1 MATHKE
7 IKELLEGFAL
17 GELSEQQSSEVKEH
31 IARCERC
38 SDQLKRLCL
47 VLECADQRH
56 ELSADEQ
63 LCSAA
68 NEAIL
73 SVTKELDKTGPKM
86 INLQNVKG
94 PSSEA
99 LSEPT
104 TGSVLSH
111 GKFVV
116 DHRTTWVSRWLDR
129 RIIIAASIF
138 FVAGLVFGYGAGL
151 LTPKERIEIMK
162 EIQEE
167 YAPDERYDTFAAPIT
182 ISGTVR
188 TFDGR
193 SLPSDS
199 RVLKAR
205 SIRKGGSGSYGIRL
219 KDGYF
224 SQKVDFGRV
233 YLISNYE
240 GYAPAFA
247 GPFSTEPNGIID
259 SIELVLE
266 SGFEGRIRIIDENG
280 DSVPNARLT
289 GGYSFAPGVHYNNL
303 EFVSD
308 QDGVVVI
315 EHCGNKPLR
324 FTVTV
329 EGLESD
335 QKEFEL
341 EPEVEQIWQLKRSD
355 VTSGMVVSAT
365 TGEPIANTSLTL
377 IRTEGPDPQGS
388 DPYRSEAIAV
398 TDEQGRFNLT
408 SLRAD
413 SVHYLL
419 IKAAGYG
426 TKCPYKVMAGQ
437 QDLRIELGKE
447 LYIQGKI
454 IGDLERLSIKNGK
467 GQIHY
472 NNPIR
477 YGNNKYGYVMPVE
490 VEIQDGVGY
499 FTIDGLWPG
508 TVRINVSGK
517 RFTFEI
523 DREPLEDVV
532 LDLTPEPEAAIE
544 ELAAKRELVVKFDTA
559 DCNTPPAGSVWISFS
574 PDDRTLIHRSESES
588 LPIEDG
594 QVRVEVAAP
603 GKLHVEHRGMIG
615 YYVKWKDQDYQ
626 IPAGEGVFEILVPVI
641 PAGSIYGEILERDG
655 SKASNVMVMP
665 VEVKSSP
672 LKKQGSLNVQGKSG
686 ASPHE
691 EHAKFIMSPL
701 PLGGEYAAVARQNES
716 YVVSEAISIDESNPI
731 VELNMQLVEG
741 LTVSGQV
748 VDPNGYPIAGVM
760 FGFDYSTPWSHG
772 FGGRDLRTDN
782 KGRFVIEHVN
792 PDVPGHYSLSV
803 EKAKGCRPFRMQLED
818 FNTPLIIKLEKAHG
832 VSGVVVDDETGW
844 PIPGIEVFALPKNH
858 DDPEP
863 TGYLDAEEKTDENGR
878 FRFTNMG
885 QREYVLHTR
894 GGRWHSH
901 GKLVYG
907 SYAVTVVGGQS
918 QEVTIRKRLQ
928 GGSNL
933 KPQKPQDIGE

>member
-1 MATHKE
+1 M
-7 IKELLEGFAL
+7 LEGFAL
-17 GELSEQQSSEVKEH
+17 GELSEQQSSQVKEH
-31 IARCERC
+31 VSKCERC
-38 SDQLKRLCL
+38 NEELKRLGL
-47 VLECADQRH
+47 LLECADQRR

-63 LCSAA
+63 LCATA
-68 NEAIL
+68 NEAVL
-73 SVTKELDKTGPKM
+73 AASVDGDFRIEQG
-86 INLQNVKG
+86 
-94 PSSEA
+94 
-99 LSEPT
+99 
-104 TGSVLSH
+104 
-111 GKFVV
+111 
-116 DHRTTWVSRWLDR
+116 TTWASRWLDR
-129 RIIIAASIF
+129 RMIIAASLF

-151 LTPKERIEIMK
+151 LTPKERIEIIK

-193 SLPSDS
+193 SLTSDN

-205 SIRKGGSGSYGIRL
+205 SIRKGYSGSYGIKL

-224 SQKVDFGRV
+224 SRKVDFGRV
-233 YLISNYE
+233 YLMGRCE
-240 GYAPAFA
+240 GYASAFA
-247 GPFSTEPNGIID
+247 GPFETKPNGIIENID
-259 SIELVLE
+259 IVLE
-266 SGFEGRIRIIDENG
+266 AGFEARIRIIDEHG
-280 DSVPNARLT
+280 DPVPDARLT
-289 GGYSFAPGVHYNNL
+289 GGYSFPPGVHYNNL

-308 QDGVVVI
+308 QDGVVAI

-324 FTVTV
+324 FTVTA
-329 EGLESD
+329 EGFEGD
-335 QKEFEL
+335 RREFEL

-355 VTSGMVVSAT
+355 VTSGIVVSAT
-365 TGEPIANTSLTL
+365 TGEPIANASLTL

-398 TDEQGRFNLT
+398 TDDQGRFNLT

-454 IGDLERLSIKNGK
+454 IGDSEHLSIKNGK

-477 YGNNKYGYVMPVE
+477 YGNNKYGYVMPKE

-517 RFTFEI
+517 RFFFEI

-532 LDLTPEPEAAIE
+532 LDLTPEPDAVIE

-559 DCNTPPAGSVWISFS
+559 DSNVPPAGFAWIAFS
-574 PDDRTLIHRSESES
+574 PEDRTLMHNSKS

-603 GKLHVEHRGMIG
+603 GSLTIGHKGMIG
-615 YYVKWKDQDYQ
+615 YYIEWKDRHFQ
-626 IPAGEGVFEILVPVI
+626 IPAGEGVFEVLVPVI

-672 LKKQGSLNVQGKSG
+672 LKEQGSLNVQGKSG

-716 YVVSEAISIDESNPI
+716 YVVSEAIKIDENNPI
-731 VELNMQLVEG
+731 VELNMRLVEG
-741 LTVSGQV
+741 LMVNGRV
-748 VDPNGYPIAGVM
+748 VDPNGYPIAGVK
-760 FGFDYSTPWSHG
+760 FRFDYSTPWSHG

-792 PDVPGHYSLSV
+792 PDVPGHYSITI

-818 FNTPLIIKLEKAHG
+818 LNTPLIIKLEKAHG

-844 PIPGIEVFALPKNH
+844 PIPGVEVYALPKNH

-885 QREYVLHTR
+885 QREYVLGTR
-894 GGRWHSH
+894 GGRWHSN

-907 SYAVTVVGGQS
+907 SYEVTVVGGQS

-928 GGSNL
+928 EGSKQKPR
-933 KPQKPQDIGE
+933 KPQEIDE